1 MYTHYLTRTCSLLAF
16 LGSTT
21 ASPYDR
27 DTSHEKVPPTDTA
40 TAAAASCTNTVVV
53 TETLVLDKSLMST
66 YVLPSADAS
75 LTCPNPSEACIIDGI
90 AIWPSSTTDTA
101 DPTSSLDPV
110 ASTTSPKSAQPT
122 ATMPSPVPTH
132 NTTTSACPNRPST
145 LTTSLLPQTPPSR
158 TGLHIFQFSMNTP
171 APTTAS
177 SKPQNVNTSSF
188 DPVAW
193 AEHIPHPH
201 AKRSSNNAQPRS
213 KPHFSFFFVAAHPQ
227 VHTKHQQIVRDEDED
242 EEYHR
247 LKNQASEFKNQAC
260 VICEKRRSLVCINGT
275 HYGYCDEGC
284 AEPRKL
290 RDGMKCV
297 DGRIYGVRIYGV
309 RGWRE
314 RMEG

>member
-1 MYTHYLTRTCSLLAF
+1 MYIHYLTLTYSLLAF

-27 DTSHEKVPPTDTA
+27 YTPHGKVIPTDTA
-40 TAAAASCTNTVVV
+40 EAAAAGCTKTIVV
-53 TETLVLDKSLMST
+53 TETLVLDTSSMST

-75 LTCPNPSEACIIDGI
+75 LTCPNPSEACIIGGI

-101 DPTSSLDPV
+101 DPTPSLDPV
-110 ASTTSPKSAQPT
+110 ASTTSYKPAHPT
-122 ATMPSPVPTH
+122 ATISSPAETH
-132 NTTTSACPNRPST
+132 NTNTCACPNKPST
-145 LTTSLLPQTPPSR
+145 LTTSLLHQTPPSP
-158 TGLHIFQFSMNTP
+158 TGPDMSHFNMNTP
-171 APTTAS
+171 ASTAAS
-177 SKPQNVNTSSF
+177 SKPRNMGTSTF
-188 DPVAW
+188 DPVAC

-213 KPHFSFFFVAAHPQ
+213 KPHFSFFVAAHPQ
-227 VHTKHQQIVRDEDED
+227 MHTKHQQIVRDEDED

-247 LKNQASEFKNQAC
+247 VEQSVKAKECVAC
-260 VICEKRRSLVCINGT
+260 KKGRSLVCINGT

-290 RDGMKCV
+290 REGMKCV
-297 DGRIYGVRIYGV
+297 DGRIYGA

-314 RMEG
+314 RMDG